1 MVYLN
6 SLEYKSEHIY
16 HAQTREYFEEVLS
29 SYQNGNYRSAVVM
42 LYSVVICDLI
52 YKLQELINVYSDSDA
67 ESILEEV
74 KREQEEST
82 IKSQWEVTLIKKV
95 KENTNIFSQEDM
107 INIDYLREQR
117 HLAAHPVLDQ
127 LDILT
132 KPNKETVRSLMTN
145 MLDGLLCKSPLIS
158 GKLIGFFLT
167 DLNER
172 KNELTDQS
180 DFERYISKRYYN
192 KLNTVTSQKLF
203 RSLWKIVFN
212 LDNDDTRENRWINFR
227 AIRLLYEQE
236 KSLFNE
242 QIKKESSYYSNVN
255 ANSNETLSY
264 TCMFFSLFPELYN
277 LMEESTKI
285 IIKNK
290 AEEDLELYQKSVF
303 LSSNIEEHIEALK
316 NNIEDEDYLHEQTKG
331 LLSHL
336 AEKYGC
342 MDYYLDFII
351 KLFEN
356 SLNFNNADR
365 NFTNYIES
373 YIDSFNMDHFESI
386 INAINI
392 NNQLYKRGR
401 ARFDN
406 IQLVEWIENKY
417 PDKIDYTQYTNFEY
431 HTE

>member
-52 YKLQELINVYSDSDA
+52 YKLQELSNVYFDSDA

-74 KREQEEST
+74 KREQEESA

-158 GKLIGFFLT
+158 GKLIGFFLS
-167 DLNER
+167 DLSER
-172 KNELTDQS
+172 KNELTDQR
-180 DFERYISKRYYN
+180 DFEQYINKRYYN
-192 KLNTVTSQKLF
+192 KLNKVTSQKLF

-212 LDNDDTRENRWINFR
+212 LDNEDTNENRWINFR
-227 AIRLLYEQE
+227 AIRLLYEQD

-285 IIKNK
+285 VIRNK
-290 AEEDLELYQKSVF
+290 AEDDLDLYQKSVF
-303 LSSNIEEHIEALK
+303 LSSDIDEHLK
-316 NNIEDEDYLHEQTKG
+316 NLKEKVEDDDHLPEQAKG
-331 LLSHL
+331 LLNHL
-336 AEKYGC
+336 AEEYGC
-342 MDYYLDFII
+342 MDRYLDLII
-351 KLFEN
+351 RLFSN
-356 SLNFNNADR
+356 SLNFNRADR
-365 NFTNYIES
+365 NFSNYIDR
-373 YIDSFNMDHFESI
+373 YKDSFKKEHYESI
-386 INAINI
+386 INAINE

-401 ARFDN
+401 ARLDN
-406 IQLVEWIENKY
+406 TQLVEWIEEKY
-417 PDKIDYTQYTNFEY
+417 SGEIDYTQYNNFDY
-431 HTE
+431 DTE